1 MAIRKFLRCRT
12 NEMLKLWGA
21 SSNEEMGWMNQWT
34 NESTNQ
40 KMNQWVNEPLSE
52 WINESVWMS
61 EWVSRRTNESAN
73 QWTNESL
80 IKIPLTCSLGCFTK
94 HFFGENWLSN
104 GPPSANIQTA
114 SGNPLWNDLSVIS
127 MKCFSADD
135 ACAKTRSATSGN
147 NPAILYKM
155 LHQSRFCPMT
165 EPMNLWIH
173 ESMIQWINE
182 PMKEGMGGWMN
193 GWMGELLFRCWDTS
207 SLTDLFAQTPLLSAT
222 SSLSSHLF
230 GLLALSCLPA
240 SCSFCNQ
247 SLLFVQL
254 LQCVLQPPAA
264 IPHSTRAALWS
275 GAAFRAAVTMRLATS
290 SCNPSCQRS
299 VATTLILC
307 QCVVSQPIVNPQSR
321 SGAQNRATFAATST
335 VRTFR
340 LFRSL
345 F

>member
-1 MAIRKFLRCRT
+1 MQNQWNVEVVRCINKWGNGV
-12 NEMLKLWGA
+12 NEPMNQRVDEPK
-21 SSNEEMGWMNQWT
+21 NESVSQWTIEWMNQRI
-34 NESTNQ
+34 S
-40 KMNQWVNEPLSE
+40 VNE
-52 WINESVWMS
+52 WMS
-61 EWVSRRTNESAN
+61 ESAN
-73 QWTNESL
+73 QWISESVNQW
-80 IKIPLTCSLGCFTK
+80 ITDWV
-94 HFFGENWLSN
+94 N
-104 GPPSANIQTA
+104 QT
-114 SGNPLWNDLSVIS
+114 
-127 MKCFSADD
+127 
-135 ACAKTRSATSGN
+135 
-147 NPAILYKM
+147 
-155 LHQSRFCPMT
+155 MT

-254 LQCVLQPPAA
+254 LQCVLLPPAA

-275 GAAFRAAVTMRLATS
+275 GATFHAAVTMRLATS